1 MKNFVFI
8 SCLILFYECNS
19 SVSQNTKLTD
29 LEYMELKTSFVDLE
43 NKKVDLSSFKGK
55 RIIINYWATWCSP
68 CIKEMPA
75 LLEAQNILQ
84 NHNYIFLLV
93 SNETIT
99 RISRF
104 KDDKKYNF
112 NFLKS
117 SGPNE
122 IIGIYSLPTTYIFD
136 EKGKKVETIV
146 GTLDW
151 DSDQTIKRLKTL

>member
-1 MKNFVFI
+1 MRNFVFI
-8 SCLILFYECNS
+8 SCLILFYGCNS
-19 SVSQNTKLTD
+19 GVSQNTKLTD
-29 LEYMELKTSFVDLE
+29 LASMDLKTSFVDLE

-75 LLEAQNILQ
+75 LLKAQNILQ

-93 SNETIT
+93 SNETIS
-99 RISRF
+99 RISGF

-122 IIGIYSLPTTYIFD
+122 ILGIYSLPTSYIFD
-136 EKGKKVETIV
+136 EKGMKIETIV